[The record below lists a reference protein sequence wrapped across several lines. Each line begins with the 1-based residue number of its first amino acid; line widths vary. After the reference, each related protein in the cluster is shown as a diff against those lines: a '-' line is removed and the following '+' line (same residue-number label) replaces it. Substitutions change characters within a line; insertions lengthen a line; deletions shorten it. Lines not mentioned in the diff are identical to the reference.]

1 MKNSTQVHNLLKD
14 ADTTPVSTLIQELE
28 ESTIFPDVLTSKI
41 PQDAV
46 VVSHYDPMDEYQDS
60 VLLRTPDNK
69 YFFLNL
75 GSYEEI
81 EGLKYYSPDDV
92 DRFSGQY
99 QEIFTE
105 WFERIEVAQ

>member
-1 MKNSTQVHNLLKD
+1 MNNSTKVHNLLKD
-14 ADTTPVSTLIQELE
+14 AETTPVSTLIQKLE
-28 ESTIFPDVLTSKI
+28 ESTIFPDVLTTKI

-46 VVSHYDPMDEYQDS
+46 LVSYVDPMNEAGDS
-60 VLLRTPDNK
+60 VLLRTSDNQ

-92 DRFSGQY
+92 NRFSGEY
-99 QEIFTE
+99 QEIFNE
-105 WFERIEVAQ
+105 WFERVQE